1 MHDYGFRFCQALMYL
16 ALLGELQDFV
26 GIGMSGGGF
35 RASLYHL
42 GTLSA
47 LAEVGLKPCL
57 TDPEYSASFEIC
69 FERVGIPL
77 AESR

>member
-1 MHDYGFRFCQALMYL
+1 MQYIAVRCQPVAYVP
-16 ALLGELQDFV
+16 LLDDLQDFV

-47 LAEVGLKPCL
+47 LAEVG
-57 TDPEYSASFEIC
+57 SSQ
-69 FERVGIPL
+69 
-77 AESR
+77 